1 MDKEQLEQLIY
12 QAFEEGFYAG
22 FMSEGNGWTRAELE
36 TDWHE
41 YRVKLAQELGW

>member
-22 FMSEGNGWTRAELE
+22 FMFEGERELDALAEL
-36 TDWHE
+36 
-41 YRVKLAQELGW
+41 KLAQELGW

>member
-12 QAFEEGFYAG
+12 QAFEEGFYSG
-22 FMSEGNGWTRAELE
+22 FMSEGNGLE
-36 TDWHE
+36 TDWHD